1 MKENIINVLVKKEAE
16 IDRDFEVK
24 VEISMVQE
32 YCELAPPPGELS
44 ARVVTDKEEYS

>member
-24 VEISMVQE
+24 VEISKQVKKLGNCQV
-32 YCELAPPPGELS
+32 LS
-44 ARVVTDKEEYS
+44 IGKERVHL

>member
-1 MKENIINVLVKKEAE
+1 MALCYGK
-16 IDRDFEVK
+16 RQEVK

-44 ARVVTDKEEYS
+44 ARAVTDTEEYS

>member
-24 VEISMVQE
+24 VEISKQVKK
-32 YCELAPPPGELS
+32 Y
-44 ARVVTDKEEYS
+44 